1 MIQAIHDLSVYEP
14 SIFVPAFT
22 ELLPSVLDNLLAPTL
37 SLRAQACHA
46 LGGFALGTSRIPSSV
61 LHTRISES
69 IVSFLTVVPIT
80 PPKASS
86 STANVD
92 PPIVRTLRTTL
103 NAQEPQFVAHGPV
116 WALSVLASFI
126 VLLGPALCVSVKLTR
141 VLSALFT
148 LAMRHKKSSVRALT
162 CLVWRSIVWV
172 YFRPPLRSLT
182 DDCGPSD
189 MDDETQDPRLTTEEE
204 ERRANFWRVVKS
216 IVDMGTGIATAGSLL
231 GARPGEDC
239 NVTKVITILKSMA
252 QKGGFPC
259 HDAMEVIKRLV
270 GSEEA
275 PDWDWNKLLPPAL
288 FSSSP
293 GLLTA
298 DFRMLSEAVKPI
310 FDQTALTTDIR
321 PLTGTELRAE
331 GVFDGLT
338 ATWRLALTQ
347 VNLSTDAQLPVRPCN
362 R

>member
-1 MIQAIHDLSVYEP
+1 
-14 SIFVPAFT
+14 
-22 ELLPSVLDNLLAPTL
+22 
-37 SLRAQACHA
+37 
-46 LGGFALGTSRIPSSV
+46 
-61 LHTRISES
+61 
-69 IVSFLTVVPIT
+69 
-80 PPKASS
+80 
-86 STANVD
+86 
-92 PPIVRTLRTTL
+92 
-103 NAQEPQFVAHGPV
+103 
-116 WALSVLASFI
+116 
-126 VLLGPALCVSVKLTR
+126 
-141 VLSALFT
+141 
-148 LAMRHKKSSVRALT
+148 
-162 CLVWRSIVWV
+162 
-172 YFRPPLRSLT
+172 
-182 DDCGPSD
+182 